1 MNVSKM
7 CINYVYCTCIL
18 IILFLV
24 MDWRFIFWFLTAMG
38 VFTFILI
45 LFFLPETSAI
55 VLKKREEYLQMK
67 KKMKTCTE
75 KHQQPNI
82 KLHNKEHT
90 STSILRPFKL
100 LVKPAVVISTTPY
113 SIAYGFMYFVI
124 ASLPHQL
131 QSQYNFSSYQIGL
144 AYLANGIGNAVGA
157 FLSGKMADRALEKST
172 DNHLEARLTPMWL
185 GILLL
190 PIGQLMYG
198 WCVQF
203 QIHIMATLTG
213 LFLCK

>member
-1 MNVSKM
+1 
-7 CINYVYCTCIL
+7 
-18 IILFLV
+18 
-24 MDWRFIFWFLTAMG
+24 MDWRFIFWFLSIMG
-38 VFTFILI
+38 GFTFFLI

-55 VLKKREEYLQMK
+55 ILKKREEYSQMK
-67 KKMKTCTE
+67 KEMKTYTE
-75 KHQQPNI
+75 KYQQPNM
-82 KLHNKEHT
+82 KLYNKENT

-100 LVKPAVVISTTPY
+100 LIKPAVIVSTTPY

-144 AYLANGIGNAVGA
+144 AYLANGIGNALGA
-157 FLSGKMADRALEKST
+157 FLSGKMADRALKKSI
-172 DNHLEARLTPMWL
+172 DNRLEARLSPMWL